1 MIMDSNEIVNIIRSK
16 ITKTQTTGI
25 VLGSGL
31 SIIAND
37 LEEIVKFSYEDI
49 QGLPKAAVE
58 GHAGELILADFN
70 SKEIVIANGRF
81 HVYEGLDLETIILPI
96 KLFQAL
102 GVKNLIIT
110 NSAGSVRKDNFPGTF
125 MVSVAHVDCTYKNSA
140 ETPILSKSE
149 DYHSP
154 KLLNISLEAA
164 KHLGIKVI
172 KGVYAW
178 TLGPSYETPA
188 EIDFIKTLGAD
199 AVGMST
205 VPEIR
210 AASNLGMNILT
221 ISCLTNYAAGV
232 SRRPITHEDVIEVSS
247 EYSDKLSTLLREI
260 ILRIK
265 DLNEC

>member
-1 MIMDSNEIVNIIRSK
+1 MDSNEIVNIIRSK
-16 ITKTQTTGI
+16 IRKTPTTGI

-31 SIIAND
+31 RIIAND
-37 LEEIVKFSYEDI
+37 LEKIVKFPYKDI
-49 QGLPKAAVE
+49 QGLPKASVE
-58 GHAGELILADFN
+58 GHAGELLLADFN
-70 SKEIVIANGRF
+70 SEKIVIANGRF
-81 HVYEGLDLETIILPI
+81 HFYEGLDLDTIILPI
-96 KLFQAL
+96 KIFQAL
-102 GVKNLIIT
+102 GVKNLILT
-110 NSAGSVRKDNFPGTF
+110 NSAGSVRQDNFPGTF
-125 MVSVAHVDCTYKNSA
+125 MVSVAHIDCTYKNSA
-140 ETPILSKSE
+140 EIPILSKSE
-149 DYHSP
+149 DFHSP

-164 KHLGIKVI
+164 KHLKIKLI
-172 KGVYAW
+172 KGIYAW

-232 SRRPITHEDVIEVSS
+232 SRQPILHKDVIAVSS
-247 EYSDKLSTLLREI
+247 EHSDKLSVLLREI